1 MLPEWQNL
9 RRVLVMQVGSRQDLM
24 LTIPALQKL
33 RELLRD
39 ATITLMV
46 SPCSR
51 QISIELPWVDEV
63 FVYEGGERKFV
74 DAERELALISKLRQ
88 GAFDAAIIFTN
99 PGESPYPLAYIC
111 YLAGIPIRIGQS
123 QEFGGGVLS
132 EWVKLPAKD
141 SHPVDKYL
149 FLIESSV
156 VSHLLSCAN
165 D

>member
-1 MLPEWQNL
+1 MLPELQNV

-33 RELLRD
+33 RELLGD

-46 SPCSR
+46 SPCSSE
-51 QISIELPWVDEV
+51 ISIELPWVDEV
-63 FVYEGGERKFV
+63 FVYEGADRKFV

-88 GAFDAAIIFTN
+88 SAFDCAVIFTN

-132 EWVKLPAKD
+132 QWVKLSSKETH
-141 SHPVDKYL
+141 SVDKHFL
-149 FLIESSV
+149 LIESLV
-156 VSHLLSCAN
+156 I
-165 D
+165 